1 MVKRFITVLA
11 VGGALA
17 GASVAIPALAQTNGS
32 HPSTP
37 AAESGTE
44 STAPENSAADPDNVQ
59 YTAPG
64 DPDYK
69 GSTATPARTSK
80 TTVQRRHSTS
90 RRTTVTHPTRST
102 STPGTAQAPTAQAP
116 AEQTPADETS
126 SESESSTESESSVET
141 EAGQPGEP
149 VNGHEDAAG
158 QNAQHECTGDCV
170 E

>member
-1 MVKRFITVLA
+1 MVKRFIMVLA

-102 STPGTAQAPTAQAP
+102 STPGTAQAP
-116 AEQTPADETS
+116 AEQTPADGTS
-126 SESESSTESESSVET
+126 SESESSVET

-149 VNGHEDAAG
+149 VNGHQDAAG